1 MTLHFWAIA
10 AIVAAAQGLLL
21 TILLFSMKENRL
33 PNRILGLLMALLVV
47 TLLEW
52 ALWWMHLMDRVP
64 GFKVISYP
72 LQLAYGPLLF
82 LYFVATFERPKMS
95 SKKLLW
101 HAVPFVLTTFL
112 LLPFYLRFYP
122 SLTAYLSWIPEWPLV
137 HWYLIPVFI
146 QMTTYGIWMK
156 TMLKPHVQKN
166 QELKRWSIWLVNAY
180 WGIVLTFMYYRLSH
194 VLGLH
199 APQWRQLDAVSL
211 TFFIYLVAWLGYIEP
226 RVFAGMTL
234 KEAIKPIKYRNSV
247 LSPENSSALFQR
259 ILELMETEE
268 LFRDNQLSLD
278 GLAQKLKAQRHHVSQ
293 AINEQAGKSFAEF
306 VNAYRVK
313 AAQELLT
320 STSKQE
326 LNAIEVAY
334 QVGFGTKNAF
344 NLAFKRI
351 TGTTPTSYRQMQE
364 KKV

>member
-21 TILLFSMKENRL
+21 TVLLFSMKENRL
-33 PNRILGLLMALLVV
+33 PNRILGLLMSLLVV

-52 ALWWMHLMDRVP
+52 ALWWMHLIERVP

-72 LQLAYGPLLF
+72 LQLFYGPLLF
-82 LYFVATFERPKMS
+82 FYFVATFERQKMS
-95 SKKLLW
+95 TQKALW
-101 HAVPFVLTTFL
+101 HAVPFVITTFL

-122 SLTAYLSWIPEWPLV
+122 SITAYLNWVPQWPLSP
-137 HWYLIPVFI
+137 WYLVPVFI
-146 QMTTYGIWMK
+146 QMITYGIWMK
-156 TMLKPHVQKN
+156 NFLKPHVQKN
-166 QELKRWSIWLVNAY
+166 QELKRWGVWLVNAY

-194 VLGLH
+194 ILGLH

-226 RVFAGMTL
+226 RIFAGMPL
-234 KEAIKPIKYRNSV
+234 QEAIKPIKYRNSV
-247 LSPENSSALFQR
+247 LSAENSSTLFQR
-259 ILELMETEE
+259 ILALMETEE
-268 LFRDNQLSLD
+268 LFRDNQLSLS

-313 AAQELLT
+313 AAQELLAT
-320 STSKQE
+320 TSKQE

-344 NLAFKRI
+344 NLAFKKI
-351 TGTTPTSYRQMQE
+351 TGTTPSLYRQMQD
-364 KKV
+364 KNA